1 MRAFRSI
8 ALLLAVWLA
17 AASAHAQP
25 ALMVYDFTLTMTP
38 RGNIDYVKSLGYSG
52 LVTRL
57 KSSADLLKLKEYESY
72 ASRIDGFDLIA
83 YVAFDFNDPASPLVW
98 RDALPV
104 LAKAGSPLWV
114 VVKKAPS
121 DAAIRQLLMQM
132 ARESQAFGVQT
143 VVYPHWNTSIETA
156 DEAATHIAAVGHPN
170 LLNSLHTAHEIR
182 GGNQYDIEAVVA
194 AHVAQT
200 ALVAIAGADHHA
212 YAGPP
217 LPFLNWS
224 DVIKPLDEGGYSLL
238 PFLQALQDAGYDGP
252 VILQTFGIISNPG
265 HLQRSIRRYGV
276 YTAQLN
282 SGGHQSETLAA
293 DPDWPIA
300 RTAR

>member
-1 MRAFRSI
+1 
-8 ALLLAVWLA
+8 
-17 AASAHAQP
+17 
-25 ALMVYDFTLTMTP
+25 MVYDFTLTMSP
-38 RGNIDYVKSLGYSG
+38 RDNIDYVKSLGYSG

-57 KSSADLLKLKEYESY
+57 KSPADLIKLKEYESY

-83 YVAFDFNDPASPLVW
+83 YVAFDFTNPVSPTVW
-98 RDALPV
+98 RDALPI
-104 LAKAGSPLWV
+104 LAKADSPLWV

-121 DAAIRQLLMQM
+121 DQAIQQLLMQM

-194 AHVAQT
+194 AHAAQT

-217 LPFLNWS
+217 LPFLTWG
-224 DVIKPLDEGGYSLL
+224 DVIKPLDEGGYNLL
-238 PFLQALQDAGYDGP
+238 PLLQALQDAGYDGP
-252 VILQTFGIISNPG
+252 VILQTFGIINNPG

-276 YTAQLN
+276 YTEQLK
-282 SGGHQSETLAA
+282 GRAG
-293 DPDWPIA
+293 
-300 RTAR
+300 